1 MTLFLLVNIALDG
14 AAASAGALALLE
26 SANQSGKRTIVTRA
40 TSGLGLETALDLV
53 RNIAGG
59 PGRHVCYPRG
69 GNL

>member
-53 RNIAGG
+53 RILLVVQVAMFAILGVG
-59 PGRHVCYPRG
+59 I
-69 GNL
+69 